1 MKGFAIIAAM
11 SLSLLAAGA
20 AGAQGWGG
28 HGRGGGG
35 HGFGGFGGFHGFG
48 GGRGF
53 GAPPMREG
61 GQMREGMRGGGMRA
75 PSMRE
80 GPMRPPAMRE
90 APMREPAYPRMVAGR
105 PFPDRMGGAAPR
117 GGYAPY
123 AEPLP
128 APRGGFRR
136 GEFMPRGLA
145 GAAVADPRSHRLRS
159 PPPGYVWYGV
169 GRDAYLVQRSTGLI
183 LDTAPGS
190 YW

>member
-1 MKGFAIIAAM
+1 
-11 SLSLLAAGA
+11 
-20 AGAQGWGG
+20 
-28 HGRGGGG
+28 
-35 HGFGGFGGFHGFG
+35 
-48 GGRGF
+48 
-53 GAPPMREG
+53 MRE

-75 PSMRE
+75 PS
-80 GPMRPPAMRE
+80 PMRE
-90 APMREPAYPRMVAGR
+90 APMREPAYPRGVPGR
-105 PFPDRMGGAAPR
+105 PFPGGMS

-136 GEFMPRGLA
+136 GEFMPRGLS

>member
-11 SLSLLAAGA
+11 ALSLLAAGA

-35 HGFGGFGGFHGFG
+35 HGFFGGFGGF

-53 GAPPMREG
+53 GAPAMRGGPMREG
-61 GQMREGMRGGGMRA
+61 QMREGQMREGQMREGMRGGGMRA
-75 PSMRE
+75 PS
-80 GPMRPPAMRE
+80 PVRE
-90 APMREPAYPRMVAGR
+90 APMRGPAYPRGVPGR
-105 PFPDRMGGAAPR
+105 PFPGGMG

-136 GEFMPRGLA
+136 GEFMPRGLS